1 MKILVHRRLA
11 TRCEGAAIVAAGTQL
26 PFSRTRNPMNNA
38 NETYRKHESANKQT
52 SGADFEL

>member
-11 TRCEGAAIVAAGTQL
+11 TRWGAAIVAAGAQL